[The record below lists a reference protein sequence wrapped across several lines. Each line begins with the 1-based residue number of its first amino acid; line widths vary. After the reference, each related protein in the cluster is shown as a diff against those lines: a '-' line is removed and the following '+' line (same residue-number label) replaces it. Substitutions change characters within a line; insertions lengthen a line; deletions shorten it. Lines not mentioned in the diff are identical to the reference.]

1 MGTRRESLPARHCRK
16 CGERLSMLSARN
28 NVAAP
33 IARALPPRGAFG
45 NGFLLRLYGESLP

>member
-45 NGFLLRLYGESLP
+45 NGLLLRLYGELLS